1 MERELEKGGEF
12 LERQMLRYTL
22 EEMDRMG
29 ELLLCEREVNPEYEL
44 GAVLKYFRNKRPILF
59 NRVKE
64 SQVRVA
70 GGLYGDRETLY
81 RLLHMNHENRLF
93 KFMEAIANPKPYRV
107 IANGPIKENI
117 IRRNIDLPKIF
128 PVPKF
133 QEKDSSN
140 FITAGILVVKDPE
153 TGKYFTS
160 VRRFQVNGRN
170 ELSALIASP
179 KLTNDFLELEAMKKP
194 LDIAIIL
201 GYDAPFLMASQISSA
216 TYGVDKYEVDS
227 ALRGEPL
234 ELVPCES
241 VDLLVPA
248 YSEIVLEGRMI
259 PDKRRLEG
267 PFGELMGYYG
277 AQAPHPVIEIDTVMY
292 RNNPIF
298 QAAFPCRE
306 EHISNG
312 LIREVEL
319 YSYLRNQVDVLDV
332 NVTEGGGYRF
342 NAFASINKQRAGDGK
357 SAIIAALGSNKD
369 LKQAVIVDGDVD
381 IFDLQDI
388 EWAITTRAQASQDL
402 VIIPG
407 ALGSS
412 LEPSHD
418 LKGVTDKV
426 GIDATKPLGERGIK
440 FERAIIPGFENID
453 INRYFPNIK

>member
-1 MERELEKGGEF
+1 MLET
-12 LERQMLRYTL
+12 QMLRHTL

-29 ELLLCEREVNPEYEL
+29 ELLLCDREVNSEYEL
-44 GAVLKYFRNKRPILF
+44 GAVLKYFRNKKPILF
-59 NRVKE
+59 NRVKG
-64 SQVRVA
+64 SSVKVA
-70 GGLYGDRETLY
+70 GGLYGDREIIY
-81 RLLHMNHENRLF
+81 SLLNMNNENRLF
-93 KFMEAIANPKPYRV
+93 KFMDAIANPEPYKV
-107 IANGPIKENI
+107 VVKGPIKENI
-117 IRRNIDLPKIF
+117 IRNNIDLSRIL

-133 QEKDSSN
+133 QGKDSSK
-140 FITAGILVVKDPE
+140 FITAGALVIKDPE

-160 VRRFQVNGRN
+160 IRRFQVNGRN
-170 ELSALIASP
+170 ELSALISSP
-179 KLTNDFLELEAMKKP
+179 KLTNDFLELESMRKP
-194 LDIAIIL
+194 LEVAIIL

-248 YSEIVLEGRMI
+248 YSEIVLEGRMV
-259 PDKRRLEG
+259 PGKRELEG

-277 AQAPHPVIEIDTVMY
+277 AQAPHPIIEINTIMH

-306 EHISNG
+306 EHLSNG

-319 YSYLRNQVDVLDV
+319 YNYLKNQVDVVDV

-342 NAFASINKQRAGDGK
+342 NAFASINKGKEGEGK

-369 LKQAVIVDGDVD
+369 LKQVVIVDKDVN
-381 IFDLQDI
+381 IFDLEDI

-412 LEPSHD
+412 LEPSHG
-418 LKGVTDKV
+418 LRGVTDKV
-426 GIDATKPLGERGIK
+426 GIDATKPLGERGAN
-440 FERAIIPGFENID
+440 FERAIIPGFEDID